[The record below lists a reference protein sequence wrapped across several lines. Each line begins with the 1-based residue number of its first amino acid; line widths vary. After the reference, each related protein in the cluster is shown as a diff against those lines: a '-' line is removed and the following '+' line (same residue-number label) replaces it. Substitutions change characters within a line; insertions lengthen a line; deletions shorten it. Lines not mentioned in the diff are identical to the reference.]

1 MTIVEQ
7 LDNGARNMGS
17 VSRKF
22 LIQDLKEKKVTV
34 ILKAVAK
41 EVNKDGIWFV
51 ENGQSRVLSADT
63 VVSSRSKV

>member
-22 LIQDLKEKKVTV
+22 LIQTLKEKKVTV